1 MAWDCWKE
9 IAKTAFVDCV
19 CVGVPV
25 LRCTQVSAQVRESEK
40 KNAHED
46 RYGWMKMKMCIV
58 VCTVAYV

>member
-19 CVGVPV
+19 GVPA
-25 LRCTQVSAQVRESEK
+25 LRCTQVSAHIRESEK

-46 RYGWMKMKMCIV
+46 YYG
-58 VCTVAYV
+58 